1 MMKHA
6 RMISQKWM
14 NVRRYGFRAAVLA
27 ALLMVICSMGAM
39 AATHTVNTDS
49 RVYRSPDL
57 SSQYVA
63 LPEGMQVNLVAT
75 YNGWAMIENAGV
87 YGYTNAAHLTENAES
102 EAPQAAVITADTY
115 VFQSPSLSSA
125 RLSVPQGMR
134 IELVAVNGD
143 WAMVRN
149 GSVYAY
155 MYAGHVALESEVEPE
170 PTAAPTA
177 EPTAEPVY
185 EGEPAVITAD
195 TFVFQSPS
203 LNSAS
208 LSVPQGMQ
216 VELIAV
222 NGDWAMVR
230 NGSVYAYMYASHVAL
245 LSEIEPEPTAAPVQ
259 GEWAVVNADTYV
271 YQSPSAFSAR
281 LSVPEGMRVE
291 LIAVNGDWAMVRNGT
306 AYAYIYADFIT
317 LLSEVEPTVAP
328 TATPDYGDLLENAK
342 DAVITANTFV
352 FESPDM
358 SSSYVS
364 VSAGLE
370 VRLLAENGQWALIE
384 HDGHYGYVYANHV
397 SEVADSTSEPT
408 ATPTSEPTATPTPV
422 PTSTPDYSDLLENA
436 KDAVI
441 VQDTF
446 VFESPD
452 LSSSY
457 VSVSAGMEV
466 RLLAVNGQW
475 ALIEHNGHYGFVYAS
490 HVSEA
495 ATATPEPT
503 AVPTPE
509 PTEAPADDY
518 LNSSEYSNEEKCYM
532 FLTREMGLN
541 TAAASGI
548 LANIRRE
555 SSFNPDSGSS
565 YYGLCQWG
573 GGRLTNL
580 RSFCSSNGYSA
591 SSLEGQLRFLA
602 HELEQSYS
610 SVLSYLQGVDNS
622 AQGAY
627 DAGYHFCYNYERP
640 ANRESSSVSRGE
652 LARDTYYPKYA

>member
-1 MMKHA
+1 MKHA

-149 GSVYAY
+149 G
-155 MYAGHVALESEVEPE
+155 
-170 PTAAPTA
+170 
-177 EPTAEPVY
+177 
-185 EGEPAVITAD
+185 
-195 TFVFQSPS
+195 
-203 LNSAS
+203 
-208 LSVPQGMQ
+208 
-216 VELIAV
+216 
-222 NGDWAMVR
+222 
-230 NGSVYAYMYASHVAL
+230 
-245 LSEIEPEPTAAPVQ
+245 
-259 GEWAVVNADTYV
+259 
-271 YQSPSAFSAR
+271 
-281 LSVPEGMRVE
+281 
-291 LIAVNGDWAMVRNGT
+291 T

-352 FESPDM
+352 FESPDL
-358 SSSYVS
+358 SSSYVG

-384 HDGHYGYVYANHV
+384 Y
-397 SEVADSTSEPT
+397 
-408 ATPTSEPTATPTPV
+408 
-422 PTSTPDYSDLLENA
+422 
-436 KDAVI
+436 
-441 VQDTF
+441 
-446 VFESPD
+446 
-452 LSSSY
+452 
-457 VSVSAGMEV
+457 
-466 RLLAVNGQW
+466 
-475 ALIEHNGHYGFVYAS
+475 NGHYGFAYAS

-509 PTEAPADDY
+509 PTAAPADDY
-518 LNSSEYSNEEKCYM
+518 LNSSAYSNEEKCYL

-548 LANIRRE
+548 LANIYRE
-555 SSFNPDSGSS
+555 SSFNPDAGSS

-627 DAGYHFCYNYERP
+627 DAGYYFCYNFERP

>member
-14 NVRRYGFRAAVLA
+14 NVRRYGFRAAVLT

-155 MYAGHVALESEVEPE
+155 MYAGHVALESEVVP
-170 PTAAPTA
+170 

-328 TATPDYGDLLENAK
+328 TATPDYG
-342 DAVITANTFV
+342 
-352 FESPDM
+352 
-358 SSSYVS
+358 
-364 VSAGLE
+364 
-370 VRLLAENGQWALIE
+370 
-384 HDGHYGYVYANHV
+384 
-397 SEVADSTSEPT
+397 
-408 ATPTSEPTATPTPV
+408 
-422 PTSTPDYSDLLENA
+422 DLLENA

>member
-1 MMKHA
+1 MKHA

-115 VFQSPSLSSA
+115 VFQSPSLN
-125 RLSVPQGMR
+125 SV
-134 IELVAVNGD
+134 
-143 WAMVRN
+143 
-149 GSVYAY
+149 
-155 MYAGHVALESEVEPE
+155 
-170 PTAAPTA
+170 
-177 EPTAEPVY
+177 
-185 EGEPAVITAD
+185 
-195 TFVFQSPS
+195 
-203 LNSAS
+203 S

-216 VELIAV
+216 VELIA
-222 NGDWAMVR
+222 
-230 NGSVYAYMYASHVAL
+230 
-245 LSEIEPEPTAAPVQ
+245 I
-259 GEWAVVNADTYV
+259 
-271 YQSPSAFSAR
+271 
-281 LSVPEGMRVE
+281 
-291 LIAVNGDWAMVRNGT
+291 NGDWAMVRNGT

-422 PTSTPDYSDLLENA
+422 PT
-436 KDAVI
+436 
-441 VQDTF
+441 
-446 VFESPD
+446 
-452 LSSSY
+452 
-457 VSVSAGMEV
+457 
-466 RLLAVNGQW
+466 
-475 ALIEHNGHYGFVYAS
+475 
-490 HVSEA
+490 
-495 ATATPEPT
+495 
-503 AVPTPE
+503 
-509 PTEAPADDY
+509 
-518 LNSSEYSNEEKCYM
+518 
-532 FLTREMGLN
+532 
-541 TAAASGI
+541 
-548 LANIRRE
+548 
-555 SSFNPDSGSS
+555 
-565 YYGLCQWG
+565 
-573 GGRLTNL
+573 
-580 RSFCSSNGYSA
+580 
-591 SSLEGQLRFLA
+591 
-602 HELEQSYS
+602 
-610 SVLSYLQGVDNS
+610 
-622 AQGAY
+622 
-627 DAGYHFCYNYERP
+627 
-640 ANRESSSVSRGE
+640 
-652 LARDTYYPKYA
+652 

>member
-125 RLSVPQGMR
+125 RLSVPQGM
-134 IELVAVNGD
+134 
-143 WAMVRN
+143 
-149 GSVYAY
+149 
-155 MYAGHVALESEVEPE
+155 
-170 PTAAPTA
+170 
-177 EPTAEPVY
+177 
-185 EGEPAVITAD
+185 
-195 TFVFQSPS
+195 
-203 LNSAS
+203 
-208 LSVPQGMQ
+208 Q

-230 NGSVYAYMYASHVAL
+230 NGSVYAYMYAQHVAL

-281 LSVPEGMRVE
+281 LSVPEGMQVE

>member
-1 MMKHA
+1 
-6 RMISQKWM
+6 
-14 NVRRYGFRAAVLA
+14 
-27 ALLMVICSMGAM
+27 
-39 AATHTVNTDS
+39 
-49 RVYRSPDL
+49 
-57 SSQYVA
+57 
-63 LPEGMQVNLVAT
+63 
-75 YNGWAMIENAGV
+75 
-87 YGYTNAAHLTENAES
+87 
-102 EAPQAAVITADTY
+102 
-115 VFQSPSLSSA
+115 
-125 RLSVPQGMR
+125 
-134 IELVAVNGD
+134 
-143 WAMVRN
+143 
-149 GSVYAY
+149 
-155 MYAGHVALESEVEPE
+155 
-170 PTAAPTA
+170 
-177 EPTAEPVY
+177 
-185 EGEPAVITAD
+185 
-195 TFVFQSPS
+195 
-203 LNSAS
+203 
-208 LSVPQGMQ
+208 MQ

-281 LSVPEGMRVE
+281 LSVPEGMQVE

-352 FESPDM
+352 FESPDL
-358 SSSYVS
+358 SSSYVG

-397 SEVADSTSEPT
+397 SEVAASTPEPT
-408 ATPTSEPTATPTPV
+408 ATATPTPA
-422 PTSTPDYSDLLENA
+422 PTATPDYSGLLENA

-441 VQDTF
+441 AQDTF

-457 VSVSAGMEV
+457 VSVSAGLEV

-475 ALIEHNGHYGFVYAS
+475 ALIEYNGHYGFAYAS

-509 PTEAPADDY
+509 PTAAPADDY
-518 LNSSEYSNEEKCYM
+518 LNSSAYSNEEKCYL

-548 LANIRRE
+548 LANIYRE
-555 SSFNPDSGSS
+555 SSFNPDAGSS

-627 DAGYHFCYNYERP
+627 DAGYYFCYNFERP

>member
-149 GSVYAY
+149 GPVYAY

-384 HDGHYGYVYANHV
+384 YDGHYGYVYANHV
-397 SEVADSTSEPT
+397 SEVAASTPEPT
-408 ATPTSEPTATPTPV
+408 ATATPTPV

-548 LANIRRE
+548 LANIYRE

>member
-49 RVYRSPDL
+49 RVYQSPDL

-155 MYAGHVALESEVEPE
+155 MYAGHVAPESEAEPA

-185 EGEPAVITAD
+185 EGEPAVITEN
-195 TFVFQSPS
+195 TYVFQSPS
-203 LNSAS
+203 LSSAR

-281 LSVPEGMRVE
+281 LSVPEGMQVE

-352 FESPDM
+352 FESPDL
-358 SSSYVS
+358 SSSYVG

-384 HDGHYGYVYANHV
+384 LDGHYGYVYAGHV
-397 SEVADSTSEPT
+397 SEAAAPTPEPT
-408 ATPTSEPTATPTPV
+408 ATATPTPA
-422 PTSTPDYSDLLENA
+422 PTATPDYSGLLENA

-441 VQDTF
+441 AQDTF

-457 VSVSAGMEV
+457 VSVSAGLEV

-475 ALIEHNGHYGFVYAS
+475 ALIEYNGHYGFAYAS

-509 PTEAPADDY
+509 PTQAPVDDY

-548 LANIRRE
+548 LANIYRE
-555 SSFNPDSGSS
+555 SSFNPDAGSS

-610 SVLSYLQGVDNS
+610 SVLRYLQGVDNS

-627 DAGYHFCYNYERP
+627 DAGYYFCYNFERP